1 MINADTLAKMAK
13 QPLIVNVARGG
24 IVDSQ
29 ALTNAIN
36 NEQIIGYATDV
47 FEQEPI
53 VKDDPLLTLAKHPRV
68 IFSPHNA
75 WGSKSAQETLW
86 QILSKQVSEFIDKH
100 EKTTTNN
107 T

>member
-1 MINADTLAKMAK
+1 MAK

-29 ALTNAIN
+29 ALSDAIN

-53 VKDDPLLTLAKHPRV
+53 VKYDPLLTLSNHPRV
-68 IFSPHNA
+68 IFIPHNA

-86 QILSKQVSEFIDKH
+86 QILSKQVSEFIDKY
-100 EKTTTNN
+100 
-107 T
+107 

>member
-1 MINADTLAKMAK
+1 MSK

-24 IVDSQ
+24 VVDSQ
-29 ALTNAIN
+29 ALTDAIN
-36 NEQIIGYATDV
+36 NEQIIGYASDV

-53 VKDDPLLTLAKHPRV
+53 ANDDPLLSLSDHPRV

-86 QILSKQVSEFIDKH
+86 QILSKQVADFI
-100 EKTTTNN
+100 NN
-107 T
+107 QHQ